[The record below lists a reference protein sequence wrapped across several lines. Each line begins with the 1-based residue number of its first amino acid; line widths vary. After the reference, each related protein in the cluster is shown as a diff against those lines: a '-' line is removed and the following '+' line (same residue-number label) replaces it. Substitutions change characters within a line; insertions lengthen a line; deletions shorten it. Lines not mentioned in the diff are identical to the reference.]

1 MNPHREIAITG
12 FGILACN
19 GIGKTAFWDAIRVG
33 QSGVRH
39 IDRFDPSP
47 YPCQIAGQLWD
58 FNPEDFVRKSD
69 IRRWHRHVHQSLA
82 AARMSIED
90 SDLLSAG
97 LDPER
102 IGAAIGTSVGAPD
115 EHYLK
120 YREQFEKSGWR
131 KINKFASSASSAHSS
146 TVNVSVTFGL
156 KGPGTTIA
164 SGCATGLEVIDW
176 GVQQIQ
182 SDRADAVLVGATET
196 PITAMT
202 VAVSCSLGIL
212 SKRNDAPE
220 KAMRPFDRD
229 SDGLVLSEAAAALIL
244 ERADIARARGA
255 NIYATIEGYGAA
267 AEAHSP
273 LTLDEEGEALSHAIT
288 KSLNTS
294 GVTPRELDAAFCH
307 GVSLPMYD
315 RGESKAYKHAL
326 GEWAY
331 RIPISATKSMV
342 GQPYAAGGLMGVG
355 AALLAFDDGTIAPTI
370 NLENPDPLCDLDFVA
385 QRPRMNDVDT
395 ALVTAMSFGGT
406 HNALVLRRRKLTG
419 RTPKRTR
426 DGTLDHIR
434 ILSAVSALLP
444 WIGGAGRPAHAPPQI
459 ADPVRRPLHELGPLV
474 ARRTRRYP
482 E

>member
-1 MNPHREIAITG
+1 MSRCREIAVTG

-19 GIGKTAFWDAIRVG
+19 GLGKDAFWDAIQAGR
-33 QSGVRH
+33 SGVRT

-47 YPCQIAGQLWD
+47 YPCRIAGQLWD
-58 FNPEDFVRKSD
+58 FNPEDFMRKAD
-69 IRRWHRHVHQSLA
+69 VRRWHRHVHQALA
-82 AARMSIED
+82 ASRMAIED
-90 SDLLSAG
+90 SEILGAG
-97 LDPER
+97 LDQER
-102 IGAAIGTSVGAPD
+102 IGVGIGTSVGAPD

-120 YREQFEKSGWR
+120 YREQFENNGWR

-146 TVNVSVTFGL
+146 TVNVSVNFGL

-176 GVQQIQ
+176 GVQQIRAG
-182 SDRADAVLVGATET
+182 RADAALVGATET

-212 SKRNDAPE
+212 SSRNNEPDR
-220 KAMRPFDRD
+220 AMRPFDRD

-255 NIYATIEGYGAA
+255 RIYALIEGYGAA

-273 LTLDEEGEALSHAIT
+273 LTLDEEGEALSHAIQ
-288 KSLNTS
+288 KALASAAVAPN
-294 GVTPRELDAAFCH
+294 ELDAAFCH

-326 GEWAY
+326 GDSAY

-355 AALLAFDDGTIAPTI
+355 ASLLAFDSGVIAPTI

-385 QRPRMNDVDT
+385 QEARVNDVDT

-406 HNALVLRRRKLTG
+406 HNALVLRRNN
-419 RTPKRTR
+419 
-426 DGTLDHIR
+426 
-434 ILSAVSALLP
+434 
-444 WIGGAGRPAHAPPQI
+444 
-459 ADPVRRPLHELGPLV
+459 
-474 ARRTRRYP
+474 
-482 E
+482 